1 MVTVD
6 SIGDYKIVNGTTD
19 EVLQQLNSDDVVRQN
34 VLGFEYVDATNV
46 TVIYYV
52 SP

>member
-6 SIGDYKIVNGTTD
+6 SSGDYKIVNGTTD
-19 EVLQQLNSDDVVRQN
+19 EVLQQLNSDEVVRQN
-34 VLGFEYVDATNV
+34 VLGFEFIDATDV
-46 TVIYYV
+46 TVIYYT